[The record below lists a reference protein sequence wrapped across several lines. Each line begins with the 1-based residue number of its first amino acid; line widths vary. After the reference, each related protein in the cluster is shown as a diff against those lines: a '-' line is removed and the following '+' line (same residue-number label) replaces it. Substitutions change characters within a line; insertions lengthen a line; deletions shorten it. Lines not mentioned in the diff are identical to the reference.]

1 LSTELSIVMPCLNE
15 AETLAVCIRK
25 ARAFLDTYGVDG
37 EIVIGDNGSVDG
49 SQEIATRLGA
59 RVIQV
64 PIRGYGAALYGA
76 ITAANGLYCI
86 MGDSDNSYDFSN
98 LRGFLQKLREGY
110 DLVMGNRFAG
120 GIETGAMPWKNRY
133 IGNPVLSK
141 IGKVLFGANVGDF
154 HCGMRG
160 ISKQAFQR
168 MDLRTTG
175 MEFASEMV
183 IKATVMNLKV
193 TEVPTTLSPDG
204 RSRPPHLRPYRDG
217 WRHLRFMLLFSP
229 DWLFLYPGLGMILLG
244 LAVGGTLLSRPIY
257 LNSVRL
263 GLDTLIYCSTVLIA
277 GVQAVL
283 FSLLARTYAIQEGLY
298 PKAARRGINPGRIT
312 LESGLATGAM
322 LMLAGI
328 AAAFYAFWQ
337 WKEHAFG
344 VMVAERI
351 ARIVIP
357 SSVAISL
364 GLEVVLFSFLLS
376 TFSLSVRPY
385 LAMVEEIEQSR
396 FGEPASYAKATAA
409 PAASLSRDR
418 LGLETLT
425 PHSGSPPN
433 VEF

>member
-1 LSTELSIVMPCLNE
+1 MPCLNE
-15 AETLAVCIRK
+15 AETLAKCIRK
-25 ARAFLDTYGVDG
+25 ARTFLDTCGVSG

-49 SQEIATRLGA
+49 SQEIARSLGA
-59 RVIQV
+59 RVVHV
-64 PIRGYGAALYGA
+64 PIHGYGAALYGA
-76 ITAANGLYCI
+76 ITASNGLYCI
-86 MGDSDNSYDFSN
+86 MGDSDDSYDFSN
-98 LRGFLQKLREGY
+98 LSGFLQKLRDGY

-120 GIETGAMPWKNRY
+120 GIEAGAMPWKNRY
-133 IGNPVLSK
+133 IGNPLLSN
-141 IGKVLFGANVGDF
+141 IGKILFGAKVGDF
-154 HCGMRG
+154 HCGIRG
-160 ISKQAFQR
+160 ISKKAFHR

-183 IKATVMNLKV
+183 IKATVMNLKM

-229 DWLFLYPGLGMILLG
+229 DWLFLYPGLSMILLG

-283 FSLLARTYAIQEGLY
+283 FSLVARTYAIQEGLY
-298 PKAARRGINPGRIT
+298 PKSARRGIYSGRIT
-312 LESGLATGAM
+312 LESGLLVGAT

-328 AAAFYAFWQ
+328 ASAVYAFWQ

-344 VMVAERI
+344 IMVAERI

-364 GLEVVLFSFLLS
+364 GLEVILFSFLLS

-396 FGEPASYAKATAA
+396 FGELVYPKGAMTPA
-409 PAASLSRDR
+409 PAMSRDL

-425 PHSGSPPN
+425 PHSGPPPN